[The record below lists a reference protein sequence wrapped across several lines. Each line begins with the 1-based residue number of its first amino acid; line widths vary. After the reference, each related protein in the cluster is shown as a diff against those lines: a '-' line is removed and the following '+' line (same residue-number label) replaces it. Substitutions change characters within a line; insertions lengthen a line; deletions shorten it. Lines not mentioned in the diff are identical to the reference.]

1 MNAAPAAPPAP
12 RTLSAATAASFA
24 FALILNL
31 TISAPA
37 AAQVSILN
45 GWTNISSTAPG
56 NASGTVNAGSLSVSA
71 GTDRIFLAA
80 VCLEVSNSNV
90 TVTTMN
96 VTLGGTALATVGS
109 TSATSARE
117 HCWVGRMTSSQFPT
131 FPATLSVQYAVSG
144 NTVTGLHVHWG
155 SYSGVDQATPIN
167 SSNAVATAATSVTFG
182 ATINYVV
189 NGLTFYAAAN
199 GGSPA
204 TMTLP
209 AVTPAFSQ
217 LVGTTSNGHSSF
229 VAATAMHPAAGS
241 YASGSSVGF
250 GGTTGTRSALVV
262 ASLRPAAAATATS
275 VGTVTATSSGCSS
288 ISVSAPYTG
297 DSDND
302 NTLSYRYRTPSGS
315 GAWTA
320 ATNLAHSASPYAFV
334 IAGLTFGATY
344 DVEVTYVDVDGVS
357 GTNPQTV
364 TNVTAGTSCT
374 GAGTASA
381 AATAGT
387 TPSIAL
393 SAPYTLDLDG
403 DNTLSYRYR
412 TPSGAGAWVGPISL
426 AHAASPYAATIG
438 NLICGETYDVEITY
452 NDPDGLGS
460 GTQVQTVT
468 GIALTACTLPGTVTA
483 SGGPC
488 GSLSVSAP
496 YTQDLDASNTL
507 SYRYRTPTGTGT
519 WSSAVALPHAA
530 SPYAISVTGLAPGSY
545 DLEVTFAD
553 AFGVSG
559 TNPQTVTNLAVT
571 ADCTTT
577 GAPTASATSCTAI
590 SVSAPFTGDA
600 NTNGSTKVEL
610 NTSDSWPGTTACAS
624 LSGASPRTCAVSG
637 LANASSYWFRVTF
650 TDADG
655 VNGTNPRVI
664 GPVATLDCRVTPQ
677 AASADPDS
685 CSLVTVTAPFA
696 GDADGDSRTNVDRGT
711 AAGGPFATAVCS
723 NLAGVSPRLCA
734 DSTVAATSTY
744 YYRVTF
750 TDPDG
755 IVGGAS
761 QVVGPVTTPVCVE
774 TRTTPGTASATANG
788 CHQVTV
794 TAPFSGD
801 GDGDGSVLVE
811 TNTTNTWSGS
821 QTVACPAAAGPSP
834 RLCLATGL
842 AASTAYYV
850 RVTYNDPDGLL
861 GGTSPQV
868 LGPVSTTACTGNG
881 AAPMILPLAPS
892 TGAVVGGV
900 ERFRVQVYDP
910 DGVTVANVLWGLDG
924 GTLANTGVLQ
934 NTSYACDL
942 EGQTACK
949 VFEFDVITSA
959 LANGE
964 HYVTVQATDSAPA
977 PSAVGRRSWGF
988 VVNNSGT
995 AAAGNGLLLRRT
1007 HGSQLCLD
1015 CHAMATH
1022 SSQATSFNYGSW
1034 SEECL
1039 TCHTPHQ
1046 TANLYLVRET
1056 IQTPASGP
1064 KALDFR
1070 NLTGKADYS
1079 FATVTAPGN
1088 GACEACHTK
1097 TKNSDGTPR
1106 FRNTGGSDGGK
1117 HYSTN
1122 CVSCHD
1128 HGRGFAAGESDG
1140 NANCAG
1146 CHADIW
1152 NGMQTGSAKATKH
1165 RIALDTFSDDSLVWP
1180 DETTGT
1186 LGGVSPALRSCV
1198 NSCHNDH
1205 PHTLTSPATATH
1217 ENNVYMDATNATSRA
1232 AGSRTS
1238 ATKDKTDFES
1248 APTAGGMC
1256 LSCHRNPVDS
1266 SHPAINKAAYDSS
1279 AHDYVTFG
1287 AYGAWT
1293 YTQHD
1298 GGVFNRNCT
1307 KCHAGRNDARPGDNS
1322 IFFEAVHF
1330 SDYPSLLAG
1339 STNPNGAPS
1348 TFVCYNCHGNGTTGV
1363 DLSGKNIATQ
1373 IAKARNH
1380 PANADAVHNTVAEA
1394 SAALGNMLG
1403 VAGRHSNC
1411 IDCHDMHEAKAGTA
1425 ASPGNLAGPPL
1436 EGTWGA
1442 QLTTNPA
1449 FFTDT
1454 TAASFTRKT
1463 LVAGTDL
1470 EATLCFKCHS
1480 RYYWGTTAT
1489 TGRGVPPAAPSGGTY
1504 ATGTAAFTNGSATVT
1519 GTGTAWNANTHVGWV
1534 IRNNTNGTWYLV
1546 TAVASGT
1553 SLTISPAADF
1563 TAAASAY
1570 TLQMAETDV
1579 AKEFNPANVGNFAG
1593 TWASGETAG
1602 GFHPILATAGS
1613 NLGAVNLANLVTTN
1627 IAWSTSARN
1636 LMSCTDCHE
1645 SETTTDPNGPHGST
1659 AGFLLR
1665 GPNTTWNGTMV
1676 ATSTGMPTGAFCA
1689 NCHSSSFA
1697 SSRFTGTQHYSRG
1710 EHRVACWNCHAAIP
1724 HGGPRPGMLVAP
1736 AGAAAGVGGTIA
1748 GWDTAAPYWGRGALT
1763 ATGKLYIASYPA
1775 NNTTAW
1781 NQGNCGCNGTGH

>member
-1 MNAAPAAPPAP
+1 MNAAPAALPAP
-12 RTLSAATAASFA
+12 RTLSAATAAAFA
-24 FALILNL
+24 FALILPL
-31 TISAPA
+31 TLSAPA
-37 AAQVSILN
+37 AGQVAVLD
-45 GWTNISSTAPG
+45 GWRNISSTAPG
-56 NASGTVNAGSLSVSA
+56 NVSGTVNAGSLSVSA
-71 GTDRIFLAA
+71 GTNRIFLAA
-80 VCLEVSNSNV
+80 VCLEASNSNV

-96 VTLGGTALATVGS
+96 VTLGGTALAAIGS
-109 TSATSARE
+109 TAATSARE
-117 HCWVGRMTSSQFPT
+117 HCWVGRMMSSQFPT

-167 SSNAVATAATSVTFG
+167 DSWALANGS
-182 ATINYVV
+182 ATITFTQQIDYVV
-189 NGLTFYAAAN
+189 NGLTFYATAN

-209 AVTPAFSQ
+209 AVTPAFTQ

-229 VAATAMHPAAGS
+229 LAATATHASAGS
-241 YASGSSVGF
+241 YAGTTSVAFGGSSN
-250 GGTTGTRSALVV
+250 RSALVV
-262 ASLRPAAAATATS
+262 ASLRPAAATTATS
-275 VGTVTATSSGCSS
+275 VGTVTATPSGCSS

-334 IAGLTFGATY
+334 VAGLTFGATY
-344 DVEVTYVDVDGVS
+344 DVEVTYVDVDGVT

-426 AHAASPYAATIG
+426 THAASPYAATIG
-438 NLICGETYDVEITY
+438 SLICGETYDVEITY

-468 GIALTACTLPGTVTA
+468 GIALTACTLPGSVTA

-488 GSLSVSAP
+488 GSLSASAP

-553 AFGVSG
+553 AFGISG

-600 NTNGSTKVEL
+600 NTNGSTKVEF

-677 AASADPDS
+677 AASSDPDS

-723 NLAGVSPRLCA
+723 NLAGASPRLCA

-774 TRTTPGTASATANG
+774 TRTTPGTASATASG

-794 TAPFSGD
+794 TAPFAGD

-934 NTSYACDL
+934 NLSYACDL

-977 PSAVGRRSWGF
+977 PAAVGRRSWGF

-1205 PHTLTSPATATH
+1205 PHTLSSPATATH

-1248 APTAGGMC
+1248 AQTAGGMC

-1287 AYGAWT
+1287 AFGAWT

-1380 PANADAVHNTVAEA
+1380 PANADNVHSTYTGNEA
-1394 SAALGNMLG
+1394 NPPSTWNNG
-1403 VAGRHSNC
+1403 VFSGTNRHASC
-1411 IDCHDMHEAKAGTA
+1411 LDCHDTHYAR
-1425 ASPGNLAGPPL
+1425 GPIHPYS
-1436 EGTWGA
+1436 
-1442 QLTTNPA
+1442 
-1449 FFTDT
+1449 T
-1454 TAASFTRKT
+1454 TATSARNQVSSPLLNVSGVQF
-1463 LVAGTDL
+1463 VY
-1470 EATLCFKCHS
+1470 ATLGNFAAPAAANFVWVSGTTGATFEYQICFKCHTS
-1480 RYYWGTTAT
+1480 FTFGTT
-1489 TGRGVPPAAPSGGTY
+1489 PPNGQSA
-1504 ATGTAAFTNGSATVT
+1504 NGSVAT
-1519 GTGTAWNANTHVGWV
+1519 A
-1534 IRNNTNGTWYLV
+1534 I
-1546 TAVASGT
+1546 
-1553 SLTISPAADF
+1553 
-1563 TAAASAY
+1563 
-1570 TLQMAETDV
+1570 ETDV
-1579 AKEFNPANVGNFAG
+1579 AQEFNPNNRSGHPVVAGLSSYPNSTAPKALVAADLVAPWNTNVG
-1593 TWASGETAG
+1593 TQTMMCS
-1602 GFHPILATAGS
+1602 
-1613 NLGAVNLANLVTTN
+1613 
-1627 IAWSTSARN
+1627 
-1636 LMSCTDCHE
+1636 DCHN
-1645 SETTTDPNGPHGST
+1645 TDAASPAAQGPHGSAIAFMTRGTKTGWPAAVATT
-1659 AGFLLR
+1659 AGFATTMCSDCHTR
-1665 GPNTTWNGTMV
+1665 GPIH
-1676 ATSTGMPTGAFCA
+1676 SEDGAHQT
-1689 NCHSSSFA
+1689 NCY
-1697 SSRFTGTQHYSRG
+1697 R
-1710 EHRVACWNCHAAIP
+1710 CHIVIP
-1724 HGGPRPGMLVAP
+1724 HGGKMSRLMGDRDAASAMP
-1736 AGAAAGVGGTIA
+1736 ARYAYNNDKTTMYIQSF
-1748 GWDTAAPYWGRGALT
+1748 TKTSR
-1763 ATGKLYIASYPA
+1763 TGYGD
-1775 NNTTAW
+1775 
-1781 NQGNCGCNGTGH
+1781 GNCQASCTTRHNSAASENW